1 MSTGKFSYLKL
12 DRGSNYIFNIN
23 PSLTVSGDKNIIFN
37 CFSSKDE
44 FHIFSYYKKSK

>member
-12 DRGSNYIFNIN
+12 DRGSNYIFNVN

-37 CFSSKDE
+37 CFSSKV
-44 FHIFSYYKKSK
+44 SYFV